1 MTNAFNKFFDKIYVI
16 SLYDKF
22 ERWKKIEKQFGN
34 RKIKV
39 ERFIAV
45 DGRCKNE
52 GEKACMDKLKSFE
65 IAFDVTILDK
75 KSKKQPV
82 QELLPAAS
90 LTIGTI
96 LILRDMVR
104 KNLKHILICEDDVVL
119 THGIETKFKQ
129 GLKEIGNYKWDV
141 LYLGCGGRC
150 GYKGVSYEKTST
162 NKFLSGVPAAEHSDD
177 EYYVAVAEDLRMPCE
192 QIDCIPFS
200 DHISFAKRPAGTW
213 AYAYSLEGAKK
224 MLKLIDDNASN
235 HIDHLLREPIS
246 EGKIKALSFD
256 PPIVW
261 HEGGIARTDSDIPW
275 E

>member
-1 MTNAFNKFFDKIYVI
+1 MSNAFNKFFDKIYVI

-22 ERWKKIEKQFGN
+22 ERWKKIENQFRN

-45 DGRCKNE
+45 DGRCKNVSTKE
-52 GEKACMDKLKSFE
+52 CTDKLKSFE
-65 IAFDVTILDK
+65 IAFDVKIQNK
-75 KSKKQPV
+75 KHPV
-82 QELLPAAS
+82 NELLPAAS

-104 KNLKHILICEDDVVL
+104 RKLKHILICEDDVVL
-119 THGIETKFKQ
+119 SHSIEKKFIQGI
-129 GLKEIGNYKWDV
+129 KEIGNYKWDV

-150 GYKGVSYEKTST
+150 GYKGVSYNKTKK
-162 NKFLSGVPAAEHSDD
+162 NKFLSGVPEAEGTDD
-177 EYYVAVAEDLRMPCE
+177 EYYVHIKEDLRMPCE
-192 QIDCIPFS
+192 KMDCIPFS
-200 DHISFAKRPAGTW
+200 EHISFAKRPGGTW

-224 MLKLIDDNASN
+224 MLKYIDDDAAQ

-256 PPIVW
+256 PPIIY
-261 HEGGIARTDSDIPW
+261 HEGGIERTDSDIPW